1 MIEGGDHLFIFIPSK
16 ALPGWA
22 WSFWECHLL
31 VVNYCPNVE
40 VVQTLEIF
48 QVTPFIWNLNSP
60 REMIPHNHMFK
71 CFFVPNEYR
80 SLSGLWNLHESYRS
94 YIWWKAP
101 SGSFKSLPPRYT
113 CPPTCF
119 QIACSQTHN
128 PTNPTR
134 WHTISTPLPGCHEKY
149 HALGAEDEFTSW
161 RWTMGWCLWTILW
174 CKLYVDKTW

>member
-1 MIEGGDHLFIFIPSK
+1 MALGGQGQGRALFPMGSCDWSGDNLFHLKPCQDRFDHFGNAS
-16 ALPGWA
+16 
-22 WSFWECHLL
+22 
-31 VVNYCPNVE
+31 PNVE

-60 REMIPHNHMFK
+60 REMIPHNHNMFK
-71 CFFVPNEYR
+71 CSFVPNEYR
-80 SLSGLWNLHESYRS
+80 SLGGLWNLHESNRS
-94 YIWWKAP
+94 EIWWKGP

-128 PTNPTR
+128 PTH

-149 HALGAEDEFTSW
+149 HALGA
-161 RWTMGWCLWTILW
+161 RGWVH
-174 CKLYVDKTW
+174 KLEVDYGMMLVTTTLM